1 MAFDDRRLRSPASR
15 RSDEVPSAAGDIFSI
30 RVAARASRREGGA
43 ARRTAAGKDAPR
55 VARAA
60 GALGTRTTK
69 RAGYAGRYEAWASR
83 R

>member
-15 RSDEVPSAAGDIFSI
+15 RSDEVPSTAGDIFAV

-43 ARRTAAGKDAPR
+43 ARHTAAVENAPR

-60 GALGTRTTK
+60 GALGTRTIK
-69 RAGYAGRYEAWASR
+69 RAGYARRHEAWASR